1 MEIINLNKICGGCA
15 SANLGTK
22 LDTLEKDLA
31 DGKSYSGELLTD
43 EEINTLNNICP
54 VLSQLSLGTYING
67 VLEASKNGT
76 EAEELT
82 EEQIEMLN
90 NQVCG
95 GFTQMAVGSK
105 VQEFVE
111 EINDGPTP
119 VEKVTLTYD
128 LNGGTK
134 DGSGTYSEE
143 VDKGTTVDLSNYDA
157 SSITAPSGKEFD
169 GFTTVK
175 DDDTTKI
182 TSIKVDANTTIY
194 VLWKDYVPTI
204 VPWTVST
211 ISENILLKDEV
222 DASSEFMQQMLVT
235 INNQS
240 QGRASAFLID
250 TPEEG
255 TPEEHYE
262 IFCEVLS
269 ETTEFIIYSFE
280 SLGRGE
286 KVASYSYDESA
297 QKFVG
302 AINNPE
308 SLITTEPLKLSGR
321 INEGYYTAPE
331 GFNQFVANFLE
342 TYA

>member
-15 SANLGTK
+15 AANLGTK

-31 DGKSYSGELLTD
+31 DGKAYSGELLTE

-194 VLWKDYVPTI
+194 VLWKDVTPTI
-204 VPWTVST
+204 VPWELTTKSDT
-211 ISENILLKDEV
+211 ILLKSEV
-222 DASSEFMQQMLVT
+222 DVSSSDKQEIMVEINSILHGSVFGGFTSSDGTTLTDAKYAVLV
-235 INNQS
+235 
-240 QGRASAFLID
+240 
-250 TPEEG
+250 
-255 TPEEHYE
+255 
-262 IFCEVLS
+262 EVLS
-269 ETTEFIIYSFE
+269 EGASLTIYDYEGGQRGTE
-280 SLGRGE
+280 L
-286 KVASYSYDESA
+286 ASYSYDDNTK
-297 QKFVG
+297 KFTG
-302 AINNPE
+302 AVSNPE
-308 SLITTEPLKLSGR
+308 SLLPGVAVRFILENSGY
-321 INEGYYTAPE
+321 ETKYA
-331 GFNQFVANFLE
+331 QFICDFFE
-342 TYA
+342 TYE